1 VSALSGKIAVVTGA
15 SRGIGRA
22 VAEAL
27 EGAGALVVRLARSR
41 TEERAVDGLRRTG
54 GTDRRVEISC
64 DVTIERDV
72 RQAADTVLNT
82 VGPPN
87 ILVNNAG
94 SFLLK
99 PLADTTAADFARQID
114 VNLTGAFHVLRA
126 FIPAMIERD
135 GHVVT
140 IGSVADHIAF
150 PGNAAY
156 AASKFGLRG
165 LHETLKAEYAGT
177 GLRLT
182 LISPGPTDTTLWD
195 PVDPDRQP
203 HLPNRAGMLQP
214 TDVAEAVLFAV
225 TRPARANVE
234 LLWLMPS

>member
-1 VSALSGKIAVVTGA
+1 MSALTGKTAVVTGA

-27 EGAGALVVRLARSR
+27 EGAGALVVRLARTR
-41 TEERAVDGLRRTG
+41 TDERAVEGLRRTG
-54 GTDRRVEISC
+54 GTDRRVEIAC
-64 DVTIERDV
+64 DVSLERDV
-72 RQAADTVLNT
+72 RQAADTVLST
-82 VGPPN
+82 VGPPD

-99 PLADTTAADFARQID
+99 PLADTTGAEFTRQID

-126 FIPAMIERD
+126 FVPAMLERE

-140 IGSVADHIAF
+140 IGSVADHVAF

-165 LHETLKAEYAGT
+165 LHETLKAEYAGS

-195 PVDPDRQP
+195 PVDPDRRP
-203 HLPNRAGMLQP
+203 DLPNRAGMLQP
-214 TDVAEAVLFAV
+214 TDVADAVLFAV
-225 TRPARANVE
+225 TRPKRANVE
-234 LLWLMPS
+234 LLWVMPA